1 MNIHPVE
8 QFVTERVS
16 AWREEAAQ
24 LKKRGLH
31 EAASL
36 MESLTDDLEA
46 AARAWLDELLTLD
59 KAAEISGYAYSS
71 LERMVRRGELP
82 NAGAKGSPRIR
93 RRDLPRRPP
102 HEPPILATRSLPTQS
117 NLGAD
122 ELVEAELLAMDFD
135 R

>member
-1 MNIHPVE
+1 MV
-8 QFVTERVS
+8 
-16 AWREEAAQ
+16 
-24 LKKRGLH
+24 
-31 EAASL
+31 
-36 MESLTDDLEA
+36 ESLADEREA
-46 AARAWLDELLTLD
+46 AAEASLEEMLTLAE
-59 KAAEISGYAYSS
+59 AAETSGYAYSS

-82 NAGAKGSPRIR
+82 NAGAKGNPRIR

-117 NLGAD
+117 ILGAD